1 MTLKDIIKNLQDIAL
16 TQPDVRAVSDGD
28 VYEALNGNPSLKYSI
43 FHVTQTNHST
53 DDGWDNYGLSLF
65 LIDRLMDDSSN
76 RLDIQ
81 SRAKETLKNIIYTFC
96 QNFDAEHTSINFTP
110 FTQKFK
116 DNTAGVWCNVNISV
130 MSDFNCPIDYNSGSY
145 YPSVKVIDNLD
156 IYINQVGVYEV
167 PEGYTG
173 YGTIT
178 VDFPIKD
185 SINVELNQNNKDYV
199 IEADPQYA
207 GVKEVNVKVNIPLQT
222 KDITVNENTTYTV
235 EPDPQYDGL
244 STVNINVDVPLQTKE
259 VTLKENTTYT
269 IQPDPEY
276 KGIEDLT
283 INVDVPI
290 PAIQEETTLTLYTG
304 DKGTLLPNDGY
315 DAFAKVNYEVKK
327 SNADK
332 MKIKEGICLS
342 GSTFTSFDAS
352 NWDWSNVHDC
362 SYMFQ
367 GCKNL
372 TSVPTGL
379 NVKPYTMSNMFT
391 SCSNLTDISA
401 LADMDISEVTGLN
414 GLFEYCSS
422 LSNINALEN
431 WDVSKVTNMC
441 AMFSQCASLTNTD
454 AIKNWNTP
462 KLTNLER
469 TFAYCSSLTSVDIS
483 GWDLSN
489 VTNMSYM
496 FSYYNNLTEVRMG
509 GPIRSDVNATNMFYN
524 FSYNKTGTFY
534 YPKEYDYT
542 PIINALPSKWTVVA
556 Y

>member
-1 MTLKDIIKNLQDIAL
+1 MHMTLKDIIKNLQDIAL

-43 FHVTQTNHST
+43 FHVTQTNHNT

-96 QNFDAEHTSINFTP
+96 QNFDAEHTAINFTP

-130 MSDFNCPIDYNSGSY
+130 MSEFNCPIDYNSGSY

-156 IYINQVGVYEV
+156 IYINEVGVYEV

-235 EPDPQYDGL
+235 ESDPQYDGL
-244 STVNINVDVPLQTKE
+244 STVNINVDVPL
-259 VTLKENTTYT
+259 
-269 IQPDPEY
+269 PS
-276 KGIEDLT
+276 
-283 INVDVPI
+283 
-290 PAIQEETTLTLYTG
+290 IQEEATLTLYTG
-304 DKGTLLPNDGY
+304 DKGTLLPNEGY

-342 GSTFTSFDAS
+342 GSTFTSFDGS
-352 NWDWSNVHDC
+352 EWDWSNVHDL
-362 SYMFQ
+362 SHMFN

-372 TSVPTGL
+372 TSAPTGL
-379 NVKPYTMSNMFT
+379 NVKPYTMSNMFV
-391 SCSNLTDISA
+391 SCSKLTDISS
-401 LADMDISEVTGLN
+401 LADMDTSENTALN
-414 GLFEYCSS
+414 GTFEYCSS
-422 LSNINALEN
+422 LSNIDALEN
-431 WDVSKVTNMC
+431 LDVSKVTNMC
-441 AMFSQCASLTNTD
+441 AMFNQCASLTNTD

-496 FSYYNNLTEVRMG
+496 FSYYDNLTEVRMG
-509 GPIRSDVNATNMFYN
+509 GPIRSDVNATSMFYN

-542 PIINALPSKWTVVA
+542 PIINALPSTWTAVA

>member
-43 FHVTQTNHST
+43 FHVTQTNHNT

-130 MSDFNCPIDYNSGSY
+130 MSYFNCPIDYNSGSY

-156 IYINQVGVYEV
+156 IYINEVGVYEV

-178 VDFPIKD
+178 VDFPIKP

-207 GVKEVNVKVNIPLQT
+207 GVKEVNVKVIIPLQT

-235 EPDPQYDGL
+235 EADPQYDGL
-244 STVNINVDVPLQTKE
+244 STVN
-259 VTLKENTTYT
+259 
-269 IQPDPEY
+269 
-276 KGIEDLT
+276 

-304 DKGTLLPNDGY
+304 DKGTLLPNEGY

-342 GSTFTSFDAS
+342 GSTFTSFDGS
-352 NWDWSNVHDC
+352 EWDWSNVHDC

-367 GCKNL
+367 GCSNL
-372 TSVPTGL
+372 TSAPTGL
-379 NVKPYTMSNMFT
+379 NVKPYTMNNMFD
-391 SCSNLTDISA
+391 SCSNLTDISS

-414 GLFEYCSS
+414 VLFGGCSNLTD
-422 LSNINALEN
+422 LSPISN
-431 WDVSKVTNMC
+431 WKTS
-441 AMFSQCASLTNTD
+441 
-454 AIKNWNTP
+454 
-462 KLTNLER
+462 KLTNMHDMCIR
-469 TFAYCSSLTSVDIS
+469 CINLTSVDLS
-483 GWDLSN
+483 NWDISN
-489 VTNMSYM
+489 VTDMGGIFAYCTK
-496 FSYYNNLTEVRMG
+496 LKEIKLG
-509 GPIRSDVNATNMFYN
+509 GPIRSDVDL
-524 FSYNKTGTFY
+524 SYFGTLLPSTGTFY

-542 PIINALPSKWTVVA
+542 PIINALPSKWTAVA

>member
-156 IYINQVGVYEV
+156 IYINEVGVYEV

-178 VDFPIKD
+178 VDFPIKP

-304 DKGTLLPNDGY
+304 DKGTLLPDEGY
-315 DAFAKVNYEVKK
+315 DAFAKVNYEVVKDAGEKK
-327 SNADK
+327 
-332 MKIKEGICLS
+332 KIMNSLTLA
-342 GSTFTSFDAS
+342 GSTFTEFDGS
-352 NWDWSNVHDC
+352 KWDWSQVRDAAHIFSNCANLQTVTGLNLKPVAC
-362 SYMFQ
+362 YNMFT

-372 TSVPTGL
+372 
-379 NVKPYTMSNMFT
+379 
-391 SCSNLTDISA
+391 I
-401 LADMDISEVTGLN
+401 
-414 GLFEYCSS
+414 
-422 LSNINALEN
+422 
-431 WDVSKVTNMC
+431 
-441 AMFSQCASLTNTD
+441 
-454 AIKNWNTP
+454 
-462 KLTNLER
+462 
-469 TFAYCSSLTSVDIS
+469 SVD
-483 GWDLSN
+483 LS
-489 VTNMSYM
+489 MCDFSDACEFIEM
-496 FSYYNNLTEVRMG
+496 FENCNNLSEIRMG
-509 GPIRSDVNATNMFYN
+509 GQINPNVITKDMFRYVNT
-524 FSYNKTGTFY
+524 TGTFY

-542 PIINALPSKWTVVA
+542 PIIKALPSTWTAVA